1 MTSASV
7 PTPKTAAQEW
17 RAYGLI
23 VLSAMLGV
31 SMGTVPTATLGLFMD
46 PLQRE
51 FGWSRTE
58 ISFGLT
64 VFAIIGLPLAPFG
77 GWLVDKFGARRI
89 AIPGLAFSGLIFAG
103 FSLMTGAYWQW
114 LAIWVAY
121 TFASIGT
128 RTLVWNTAISAAF
141 STSRGLA
148 IAVLLCG
155 TALATSLA
163 PTVTHW
169 LMEEWGWRGGYLGLG
184 LGWAG
189 IGLVLVLVFFHDH
202 RKLDK
207 AKLAAAGGAGGA
219 NAVAA
224 PRLGGLTVRQA
235 FRTLR
240 LYRIAIAIFL
250 QSVMGAAVIVH
261 LVPMLTADGLSR
273 AEAAGM
279 AAVMGVGSM
288 VGKIATGWLIDRFTG
303 SLIPFLCYSGPAVAY
318 LLLLKGS
325 GTALMLSVAVAVLGY
340 CSGGALQLATYL
352 TTRYAGMRNFG
363 TIFGF
368 ISAFLALS
376 AGIGP
381 PMAGAIFDATG
392 DYTLLLII
400 GIPVALV
407 AGLMV
412 FGLGPYPEFRPP
424 ESEPGDEAAE
434 FS

>member
-1 MTSASV
+1 MTSAAPSA
-7 PTPKTAAQEW
+7 PKTASQEW
-17 RAYGLI
+17 RAYGLM
-23 VLSAMLGV
+23 VLSAMIGV

-46 PLQRE
+46 PLQNE
-51 FGWSRTE
+51 FGWSRTQ
-58 ISFGLT
+58 ISAGLS
-64 VFAIIGLPLAPFG
+64 VFAIVGLPLAPLG
-77 GWLVDKFGARRI
+77 GWLVDRFGARRI
-89 AIPGLAFSGLIFAG
+89 AIPGLLFSGLIFAG

-114 LAIWVAY
+114 LAIWVLY
-121 TFASIGT
+121 TVASIGT

-141 STSRGLA
+141 SASRGLA

-163 PTVTHW
+163 PSVAHG
-169 LMEEWGWRGGYLGLG
+169 LMEQWGWRGGYLGLG

-189 IGLVLVLVFFHDH
+189 VGLLMVLIFFHDH
-202 RKLDK
+202 RKLGK
-207 AKLAAAGGAGGA
+207 AKKPAEGTA
-219 NAVAA
+219 AVAA
-224 PRLGGLTVRQA
+224 PRLGGLSVRQA

-250 QSVMGAAVIVH
+250 QSLMGAAVIVH

-279 AAVMGVGSM
+279 AAIMGVGSM
-288 VGKIATGWLIDRFTG
+288 AGKIATGWMIDRFAG
-303 SLIPFLCYSGPAVAY
+303 SLIPFLCYSGPALGY
-318 LLLLKGS
+318 LLLLKSSGS
-325 GTALMLSVAVAVLGY
+325 ALLLSAAVLVLGY
-340 CSGGALQLATYL
+340 CSGAALQLATYL

-381 PMAGAIFDATG
+381 PLAGAVFDATG
-392 DYTLLLII
+392 EYTLLMIV

-407 AGLMV
+407 AGLLV
-412 FGLGPYPEFRPP
+412 FGLGPYPEFKPD
-424 ESEPGDEAAE
+424 DEAEAAA
-434 FS
+434 